1 MVHFLRVLGG
11 DNHVL
16 NMHGASGLIIGHG
29 HLGLAIR
36 SQPVHMPAL
45 AALGQFNEQLVG
57 EHDGGRQQLRR
68 LVRRE
73 AEHDALVPGA
83 LLRVALALRFPRVH
97 ALGDVRR
104 LFREQVREKDGIR
117 MEHVVVLPV
126 AVPDLPDGL
135 AGDLFRIDY
144 RLGRQ
149 LSGDDDHVALH
160 QSFARDA
167 ASFVLSQAGV

>member
-1 MVHFLRVLGG
+1 
-11 DNHVL
+11 
-16 NMHGASGLIIGHG
+16 
-29 HLGLAIR
+29 
-36 SQPVHMPAL
+36 
-45 AALGQFNEQLVG
+45 
-57 EHDGGRQQLRR
+57 
-68 LVRRE
+68 
-73 AEHDALVPGA
+73 
-83 LLRVALALRFPRVH
+83 
-97 ALGDVRR
+97 
-104 LFREQVREKDGIR
+104 

>member
-1 MVHFLRVLGG
+1 
-11 DNHVL
+11 
-16 NMHGASGLIIGHG
+16 
-29 HLGLAIR
+29 
-36 SQPVHMPAL
+36 MPAL
-45 AALGQFNEQLVG
+45 AALGQFHEQLVG